1 MRQSF
6 LFTKTRKEAPKD
18 EVAQNAKLLIRAG
31 FIHKELAGVYSY
43 LPLGLR
49 VMEKIVGVIREEM
62 NAIGGQEVTLT
73 ALQDKKVWET
83 SGRWDDSVLDVW
95 FKTKLKNDTEL
106 GLGTTHEEQ
115 LTALMKDYIASYRDL
130 PRYVYQ
136 FQTKFRNE
144 TRAKSGIM
152 RGREFVMK
160 DLYSFSADQ
169 ETHDAFYEKA
179 KQAYSRIFARLGLGD
194 RTYVTFAS
202 GGSFS
207 KYSHEFQTVT
217 DAGEDSIFIDI
228 KTKEAWNKEVAT
240 GVPDDKNS
248 SEKAVT
254 MKEVDAQRK
263 NSIEASCALH
273 KCEPWAVLKSFVFKT
288 EKGDLGIA
296 CIRGD
301 LEVNELLLSHV
312 VEGHVRAATSDELKA
327 AGLVQGFIS
336 PVNISSKYVI
346 YGDESLKTV
355 KNFNTG
361 ANAQYKDCVGVNLDR
376 DFKVSVWGNY
386 AVPNERYKS
395 PHGNQMKIEKAVEVG
410 NIFSLGTRFSDA
422 FELNF
427 VAQDG
432 SKKPVI
438 MGSYGIGPGRFM
450 GTLAEVLS
458 DKDGLVWPEVVSP
471 FKLHLIALFDKE
483 GKVRT
488 YTDALYQ
495 RLTEQGVEVL
505 YDDRDQ
511 RAGEKFADAD
521 LIGIPYRAIVSD
533 KTLGEKVVEFK
544 DRKSGA
550 ITKILETELQKML
563 VKKVN

>member
-31 FIHKELAGVYSY
+31 FIHKEMAGVYSY

-152 RGREFVMK
+152 RGREFMMK

-169 ETHDAFYEKA
+169 ESHDVFYEKT
-179 KQAYSRIFARLGLGD
+179 KQAYSRVFARLGLGD

-217 DAGEDSIFIDI
+217 DAGEDSIFIDEKKKI
-228 KTKEAWNKEVAT
+228 AVNKEVLN
-240 GVPDDKNS
+240 D
-248 SEKAVT
+248 E
-254 MKEVDAQRK
+254 
-263 NSIEASCALH
+263 
-273 KCEPWAVLKSFVFKT
+273 VLKDLSIKRIDLV
-288 EKGDLGIA
+288 EK
-296 CIRGD
+296 
-301 LEVNELLLSHV
+301 
-312 VEGHVRAATSDELKA
+312 
-327 AGLVQGFIS
+327 
-336 PVNISSKYVI
+336 
-346 YGDESLKTV
+346 
-355 KNFNTG
+355 
-361 ANAQYKDCVGVNLDR
+361 
-376 DFKVSVWGNY
+376 
-386 AVPNERYKS
+386 
-395 PHGNQMKIEKAVEVG
+395 KAVEVG
-410 NIFSLGTRFSDA
+410 NIFSLGIRFSDA

-427 VAQDG
+427 VASDG

-438 MGSYGIGPGRFM
+438 MGSYGIGPGRLM
-450 GTLAEVLS
+450 GTIAEVLS
-458 DKDGLVWPEVVSP
+458 DANGLVWPEVVAP
-471 FKLHLIALFDKE
+471 FRLHLIALFDKE
-483 GKVRT
+483 GKVKT
-488 YTDALYQ
+488 YTDELYQ
-495 RLTEQGVEVL
+495 ELTEQGVEVL

-533 KTLGEKVVEFK
+533 KTLAERVVEFK
-544 DRKSGA
+544 DRKTGDV
-550 ITKILETELQKML
+550 TKISETELQKIL
-563 VKKVN
+563 AKKAN